1 MEGRSCADAAGDTP
15 RTPRCRLCLRRADVR
30 PRFPRLPRSGAPAL
44 ADTRGLC
51 PLQAVPAPTV
61 RRNPGPPRRAGAE
74 PPRPAGPG
82 TLPGRP
88 GPRRA
93 ASLPARRARCRF
105 SGSALCGFSSS
116 HVPCPGAHSL
126 TVVASGVLRSQ
137 RVPFE
142 ASGRRDTRQVLDRV
156 SNSFLNSL
164 DPVNSRRHCA
174 IDTSFLPFWLPL
186 ALRAVSY
193 AGVFRGFCGFR
204 RELAFVSTVFGG
216 LLWRPG
222 RGACP

>member
-1 MEGRSCADAAGDTP
+1 M
-15 RTPRCRLCLRRADVR
+15 R

-44 ADTRGLC
+44 ADTRAC
-51 PLQAVPAPTV
+51 ARSRRCRPPLSAGTLVLLTGRVQSHRGPLGPA
-61 RRNPGPPRRAGAE
+61 RSRAGL
-74 PPRPAGPG
+74 G
-82 TLPGRP
+82 
-88 GPRRA
+88 RA

-116 HVPCPGAHSL
+116 RVPCPGAHSL

-174 IDTSFLPFWLPL
+174 INTSFLPFWLPL